1 MEKSNLDI
9 VEIWDLFH
17 LFCPMRTLFPSE
29 SCKEPQLNAF
39 NPQSWLQ
46 VERGKLSKFEPW
58 SSSSIESLIKVPEP
72 PVLPFYK
79 PVDYVEVLAQIH
91 EELESCLPE
100 ERSNIYLLQ
109 YQVFKGLGEAKLMRR
124 SLRSAWLKASTL
136 YEKLVFGAWLKYE
149 KQGEEIISDLLS
161 SCGKCV
167 KEFGSIDI
175 ASEFPAH
182 ESTSLPGLSN
192 DHCLSRIVSF
202 RIKDEKIPC
211 DRDKFAGLSAPF
223 HAMLNGCF
231 IESFSDDIDLSENN
245 ISPSG
250 MRAICDFSQT
260 GRLTNV
266 PPNLLLEILVFANR
280 FCCQSLKDACDRK
293 LALLV
298 STRQDALELMECA
311 LEQNSPILAV
321 SCLQVFLHELPD
333 SLNDNEVVELLS
345 SLDGEQRSIMVGP
358 ASYSLYS
365 LLTEVSMNSDPS
377 SDKTVL
383 FLKQL
388 VDCAETSRQKMIAL
402 HQLGCVNLLRK
413 EYDEAEKLFEA
424 ALSKGNVY
432 SVVGLA
438 RLNQVK
444 GCTDWSYERMSTVLS
459 SYTPLGWM
467 YQERSLFCD
476 GEKRWEDLEKATD
489 LDPTLTYPYMYR
501 AASLMR
507 KQDVQ
512 SALAE
517 INRVLGFK
525 LALECL
531 ELRFCFYL
539 ALEDYQSALCD
550 VQAILTL
557 CPGYRMFSGRVA
569 ASQLRILVREHV
581 ENWTTADCWLQ
592 LYDRWSLVDDIGSLS
607 VIYQM
612 LESDAA
618 KGVLYFRQSLLLL
631 RLNCPEAAMR
641 SLQLAREHASS
652 KPERLVYEG
661 WILYD
666 TGHCE
671 EGLRKA
677 EESINLMRSF
687 EAFFLKAY
695 ALADSS
701 QDPSCSSTVVS
712 LLEEA
717 LKCPSDRL
725 RKGQA
730 LNNLGSVYVDCG
742 KLDAAADCYINALKI
757 RHTRAHQGLARVH
770 FLRNDKNA
778 AYAEMTKL
786 IEKARSNAS
795 AYEKRS
801 EYCERELTKAD
812 LEMVTRLDPLRVYP
826 YRYRAA
832 VLMDNHKEK
841 EAIAELSRAIAFKA
855 DLHLLHLRAAF
866 HEHMGDVMGA
876 LRDCRAALSV
886 DPNHQEMLEL
896 HSRVNSQEP

>member
-1 MEKSNLDI
+1 MK
-9 VEIWDLFH
+9 
-17 LFCPMRTLFPSE
+17 TLFPSD
-29 SCKEPQLNAF
+29 SCKEPLLSSI

-46 VERGKLSKFEPW
+46 VERGKLAKLPPESP
-58 SSSSIESLIKVPEP
+58 SSIESLIKVPEP
-72 PVLPFYK
+72 PILPFYK
-79 PVDYVEVLAQIH
+79 PVDYVQVLAEIH
-91 EELESCLPE
+91 EELESCPQTE
-100 ERSNIYLLQ
+100 WSNLYLLQ

-124 SLRSAWLKASTL
+124 SLRSAWLKASTV

-149 KQGEEIISDLLS
+149 KQGEEIISDLLL
-161 SCGKCV
+161 SCGKCT
-167 KEFGSIDI
+167 KDFGYIDI
-175 ASEFPAH
+175 ASEFPVH
-182 ESTSLPGLSN
+182 ETPSFVPNDTFFLRSN
-192 DHCLSRIVSF
+192 VSF
-202 RIKDEKIPC
+202 RIGDEKITC
-211 DRDKFAGLSAPF
+211 DRRKIAGLSAPF
-223 HAMLNGCF
+223 RAMLNGCF
-231 IESFSDDIDLSENN
+231 TESSSDDINLSENN
-245 ISPSG
+245 ISPLG
-250 MRAICDFSQT
+250 MRAISEFSKT
-260 GRLTNV
+260 GRLGEL
-266 PPNLLLEILVFANR
+266 PASLLLEILVFANI
-280 FCCQSLKDACDRK
+280 FCCGTLKDACDKK
-293 LALLV
+293 LASLV
-298 STRQDALELMECA
+298 SSRQDAVELTEFA
-311 LEQNSPILAV
+311 LEQNSPVLAA
-321 SCLQVFLHELPD
+321 SCLKVFLYELPD
-333 SLNDNEVVELLS
+333 SLNDEQVVELLT
-345 SLDGEQRSIMVGP
+345 SLDAQQRSTMVGP
-358 ASYSLYS
+358 ASFSLYS
-365 LLTEVSMNSDPS
+365 LLAEVSMNSDPTS
-377 SDKTVL
+377 EKSVL
-383 FLKQL
+383 FSKQL
-388 VDCAETSRQKMIAL
+388 IDCAVTARQKMVSL
-402 HQLGCVNLLRK
+402 HQLGCIRLFRK

-424 ALSKGNVY
+424 ALSEGHVY

-438 RLNQVK
+438 RLSQINGNNK
-444 GCTDWSYERMSTVLS
+444 DSSYEKITSIIS
-459 SYTPLGWM
+459 SHTTPLGWM
-467 YQERSLFCD
+467 FQESSLYCD
-476 GEKRWEDLEKATD
+476 GDQKWGELERATE

-507 KQDVQ
+507 KRDFE
-512 SALAE
+512 SALLE

-539 ALEDYQSALCD
+539 AIEDYQSAICD

-557 CPGYRMFSGRVA
+557 SPDYRIFDGSVA
-569 ASQLRILVREHV
+569 ASQLRVLVREHV

-641 SLQLAREHASS
+641 SLQLARQHASS
-652 KPERLVYEG
+652 EPERLVYEG

-677 EESINLMRSF
+677 EESINLQRSF

-742 KLDAAADCYINALKI
+742 NLDAAADCYINALKI

-770 FLRNDKNA
+770 FLRHDKSA
-778 AYAEMTKL
+778 AHAEMTKL
-786 IEKARSNAS
+786 IDKARNNAS

-801 EYCERELTKAD
+801 EYGDRELTKTD

-841 EAIAELSRAIAFKA
+841 EAVEELSKAIAFKA

-866 HEHMGDVMGA
+866 HEHIGDVIGA